1 MVDGGTL
8 PAAETQQVLNRL
20 LKYVHRLGLLPLVT
34 PLLVGCSQ
42 AGQVVGA
49 GMPDLPLPQNFQLH
63 FNHRDSGRYR
73 NPLNGDWRHGD
84 NLEEQ
89 LIRQIN
95 AANEEVLMAIQ
106 ELTLP
111 QIANALIRAKH
122 RGVRVQVVL
131 ENNYSSPWSEQHPS
145 DLSAHSRR
153 RKQRLQRLADSNR
166 DGRLTA
172 EERLAGDAIALLKR
186 AGIPMIDDS
195 EDGSQGSGLMHHKFV
210 VVDRSVVIT
219 SSANF
224 TSSGMHGDA
233 GAPRSRGNV
242 NHLLSI
248 RSSELARLFQDE
260 FERMWGDGPGGE
272 QNSQFGRSKDN
283 RSLETVRVNGI
294 PVKVLFAPHS
304 EKSSGHGLI
313 VIREQLAAA
322 KRSIDMAL
330 FVFSDQSLT
339 NVLAAQMAADVDIR
353 LLADPSFASRSFSE
367 VLDLLGVE
375 MPDHFCKLEA
385 DNRPL
390 KTPLRTVGTPK
401 LARGDKLHHKFA
413 VIDNKTVITGSFN
426 WSPAAA
432 HTNDETLMIIHS
444 PKLAAH
450 FTREM
455 NRMWRSGVLGI
466 TPRIQRKLDRQ
477 QAKCGIGIERD

>member
-1 MVDGGTL
+1 MLD
-8 PAAETQQVLNRL
+8 RL
-20 LKYVHRLGLLPLVT
+20 LKHLQRLALLPLLT
-34 PLLVGCSQ
+34 PVLLGCSQ

-49 GMPDLPLPQNFQLH
+49 GIPDLPLPQNFQLH

-73 NPLNGDWRHGD
+73 NPLNGQWRNGD

-89 LIRQIN
+89 LIQQIN
-95 AANEEVLMAIQ
+95 AAQEEVLMAIQ

-111 QIANALIRAKH
+111 QIAKALIRAKQ
-122 RGVRVQVVL
+122 RGVRVQMVL
-131 ENNYSSPWSEQHPS
+131 ENNYSRTWSEQHPS

-153 RKQRLQRLADSNR
+153 RHQQLRRLADSNR

-172 EERLAGDAIALLKR
+172 EERMAGDAIALLKR
-186 AGIPMIDDS
+186 AGIAIIDDT

-210 VVDRSVVIT
+210 VVDRSLVIT
-219 SSANF
+219 GSANF

-233 GAPRSRGNV
+233 GAPSSSGNV

-248 RSSELARLFQDE
+248 RSSELAGLFRAE
-260 FERMWGDGPGGE
+260 FERMWGDGPGGR
-272 QNSQFGRSKDN
+272 QNSRFGRSKD
-283 RSLETVRVNGI
+283 SPGAKTVQVNGI
-294 PVKVLFAPHS
+294 RVEVLFAPHA
-304 EKSSGHGLI
+304 KQLAGHGVDLI
-313 VIREQLAAA
+313 SKQLAAG

-330 FVFSDQSLT
+330 FVFSDQTLT
-339 NVLAAQMAADVDIR
+339 NALAKRIDAGVGVR
-353 LLADPSFASRSFSE
+353 LLADPGFASRSFSE
-367 VLDLLGVE
+367 VLDLLGLE
-375 MPDHFCKLEA
+375 IPDHRCKVETG
-385 DNRPL
+385 NHPL
-390 KTPLRTVGTPK
+390 KTPLKTVGTPR

-432 HTNDETLMIIHS
+432 HTNDETLLVIHS

-450 FTREM
+450 FTRET
-455 NRMWRSGVLGI
+455 NRMWRSAELGV

-477 QAKCGIGIERD
+477 RAKCGSGVERG